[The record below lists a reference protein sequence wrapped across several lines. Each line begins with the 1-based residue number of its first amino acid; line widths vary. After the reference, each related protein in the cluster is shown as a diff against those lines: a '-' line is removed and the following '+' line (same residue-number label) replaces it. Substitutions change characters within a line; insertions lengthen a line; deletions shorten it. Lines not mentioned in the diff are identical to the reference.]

1 MQAVIFDLDGVIVS
15 TDHLHYE
22 AWLKVSQE
30 EGLVFNHDINS
41 YLRGVSRE
49 ASLDIILTHNNT
61 TMNSSQKQDILT
73 RKNNYYLES
82 IQTLTPEDMLDGI
95 PDVLSMLKDRKLKLA
110 IGSSSKNAQHILKQI
125 GLSDFFDSVC
135 DGTMIINSKPDPEV
149 FLLAANM
156 LGVQPEDCVV
166 IEDAS
171 SGVEAAVRANMIV
184 YGVGEAVQHNDVNG
198 SLFDFIVSL

>member
-1 MQAVIFDLDGVIVS
+1 MKAVIFDLDGVIVS

-41 YLRGVSRE
+41 FLRGVSRE
-49 ASLDIILTHNNT
+49 ASLDIILKHNNKKMST
-61 TMNSSQKQDILT
+61 TQKQDILT
-73 RKNNYYLES
+73 RKNNDYLDS
-82 IQTLTPEDMLDGI
+82 IHTLKPDDILDGI
-95 PDVLSMLKDRKLKLA
+95 PDVLSMLKDRNLKLA

-125 GLSDFFDSVC
+125 GLSDFFDAVC
-135 DGTMIINSKPDPEV
+135 DGNMILSSKPDPEV
-149 FLLAANM
+149 FLLAAKM

-171 SGVEAAVRANMIV
+171 SGVIAAKNANMKV
-184 YGVGEAVQHNDVNG
+184 YGVGEASQHPDVNG